1 MEPRFMLD
9 TDICVYIHKRKPL
22 SVLEKLRK
30 LGQGEA
36 VLSSITMGELIY
48 GATKSSKS
56 EAVLTQ
62 LAEMET
68 LVPVVSVNRSAAEEY
83 GAIRASL
90 ESAGTPIGNNDLWI
104 AAHAKALGLTL
115 VTNNERE
122 FRRVRGLKVENW
134 AA

>member
-1 MEPRFMLD
+1 MLD

-30 LGQGEA
+30 LRQGEA
-36 VLSSITMGELIY
+36 VISSITMGELIY
-48 GATKSSKS
+48 GATKSSKR
-56 EAVLTQ
+56 EAVLAQ

-68 LVPVVSVNRSAAEEY
+68 LVPVVSVNRAAAEEY

-115 VTNNERE
+115 VTNNEKE
-122 FRRVRGLKVENW
+122 FKRVRGLRVENW
-134 AA
+134 TK

>member
-1 MEPRFMLD
+1 MLD

-56 EAVLTQ
+56 AAVLTQ

-122 FRRVRGLKVENW
+122 FKRVRGLRVENW
-134 AA
+134 AK